1 MRKFFNLEISQ
12 QSATERYIQINSF
25 PTYKITD
32 KQGNILDIKVDARDL
47 NSLEDLVKMILG
59 K

>member
-1 MRKFFNLEISQ
+1 MND
-12 QSATERYIQINSF
+12 IQ
-25 PTYKITD
+25 
-32 KQGNILDIKVDARDL
+32 NILDIKVDARDL